1 MAATTRWAQ
10 LEGDRLWLAI
20 ALSVGGLVY
29 ISYLLTHTHP
39 AYEGG
44 LYLQMAEEIV
54 QNGYGLPKRIPYYL
68 EGGIPFAYPPL
79 MFYVIA
85 LFMDFTSIDPVML
98 ELYAPGLVMIAYLIP
113 YYFTAKELLGSSRQA
128 GLASVFFAVT
138 PPVLRWHISAGGIV
152 RSVAVLFM
160 LIGVY
165 VGLKIFRTQD
175 RRWLWVLLGTI
186 LFTLTMLTHPV
197 YTVFFAGS
205 YLLLFAYYDRTWS
218 GLLCGAVVAAGG
230 IVLAA
235 PWWLQIANTHGLD
248 IYLTASGTH
257 TGLTGGYHRIKSRFV
272 YPLWAMNVV
281 TPFYVMAFV
290 GGIYALFRRRYF
302 LPVWMVTASY
312 VIGKQR
318 FTFVAGSMLSAMFVI
333 EVVMPVVMAVDVDF
347 DFDVPVV
354 AGHRKAVSIVIAVS
368 LIVGAVGTGVAFAG
382 SELNTTHADSTTQP
396 QTVSSADLQAMVW
409 IRNNTTQSAEFVVLG
424 DTAEWLP
431 YYTERTVLVSPWGAE
446 WTSTS
451 GYYEEYSLYR
461 KLSTCSNTD
470 CLQILLG
477 VTERQPDY
485 LYVPTEEYTVH
496 GDEYSPRIDMI
507 RAMVTSERY
516 ELRYENDGVMIF
528 EIQYRERQYREW
540 KREETDSN
548 RSTSDNTNTANT
560 VMDRVVTL

>member
-1 MAATTRWAQ
+1 MTATTRWAR

-54 QNGYGLPKRIPYYL
+54 QNGYALPERIPYYL

-85 LFMDFTSIDPVML
+85 VIIDFTSIDPVML
-98 ELYAPGLVMIAYLIP
+98 ELYGPGLVMIAYLIP
-113 YYFTAKELLGSSRQA
+113 YYFIAKELLGSSRKA

-152 RSVAVLFM
+152 RAPAVLLM
-160 LIGVY
+160 LTGMY
-165 VGLKIFRTQD
+165 VGLRIFRTKD
-175 RRWLWVLLGTI
+175 RRKMWVFLGTI

-197 YTVFFAGS
+197 YTVFFGGS
-205 YLLLFAYYDRTWS
+205 YLLLFAFYDRTWH
-218 GLLCGAVVAAGG
+218 GLLCGAVVAVGG
-230 IVLAA
+230 IVLTA
-235 PWWLQIANTHGLD
+235 PWWFQIANTHGID

-257 TGLTGGYHRIKSRFV
+257 TGLTGGYHRLKSRFV
-272 YPLWAMNVV
+272 YPLWDMNVV
-281 TPFYVMAFV
+281 TPFYATAFV

-318 FTFVAGSMLSAMFVI
+318 FTFVAGSMLSAMFVV
-333 EVVMPVVMAVDVDF
+333 EVVMPVMRTIDVDL

-354 AGHRKAVSIVIAVS
+354 TGRRRTISVVIAIA
-368 LIVGAVGTGVAFAG
+368 LTVGAVWTGVAFAG
-382 SELNTTHADSTTQP
+382 SGLNITHADSTTQP
-396 QTVSSADLQAMVW
+396 QTVSSDDLQAMEW
-409 IRNNTTQSAEFVVLG
+409 IRNNTAQSADFVVLS

-431 YYTERTVLVSPWGAE
+431 YYTERTVLVSPWGSE

-451 GYYEEYSLYR
+451 GYYEEYNLY
-461 KLSTCSNTD
+461 KDLSTCSNTD
-470 CLQILLG
+470 CLRILLG

-485 LYVPTEEYTVH
+485 LYVPIEGYTVH
-496 GDEYSPRIDMI
+496 GDEYSPRVDMI
-507 RAMVTSERY
+507 RSMTTSEQY
-516 ELRYENDGVMIF
+516 EMKYENDSVMIF
-528 EIQYRERQYREW
+528 EINYR
-540 KREETDSN
+540 K
-548 RSTSDNTNTANT
+548 
-560 VMDRVVTL
+560 